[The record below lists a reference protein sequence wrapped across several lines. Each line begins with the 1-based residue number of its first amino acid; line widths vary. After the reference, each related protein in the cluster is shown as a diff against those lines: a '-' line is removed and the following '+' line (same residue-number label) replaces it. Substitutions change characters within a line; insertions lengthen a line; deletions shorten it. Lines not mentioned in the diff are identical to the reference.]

1 MCVRERQFEERTSV
15 LESAFGVALCAQ
27 VLPLRDDDD
36 DDDASVNVCGGEEE
50 EKQEEEE
57 ECVLSQLGT
66 FNKSLDDSSLID
78 SRLEPLQPLVC
89 RLQLKKYG

>member
-1 MCVRERQFEERTSV
+1 MCVRERERQFEERTSV
-15 LESAFGVALCAQ
+15 LECAFRVALCAQ
-27 VLPLRDDDD
+27 VLPLRD

-50 EKQEEEE
+50 ERKEEE

-66 FNKSLDDSSLID
+66 FNKSPDDSSLID

-89 RLQLKKYG
+89 RLQLEKYG